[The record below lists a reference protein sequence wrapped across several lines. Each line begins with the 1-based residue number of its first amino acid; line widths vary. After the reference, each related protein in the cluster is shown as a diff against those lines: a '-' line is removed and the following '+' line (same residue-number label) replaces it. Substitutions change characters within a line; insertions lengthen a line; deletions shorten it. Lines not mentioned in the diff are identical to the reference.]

1 MNDLKIYKIVAIA
14 IEETK
19 NLVTGDTF
27 MVKDLFIGYKW
38 KKLAPTMRK
47 DVGRQFLFKIE
58 EFKNLNIEKLEKNAA
73 RQQIYRK
80 N

>member
-1 MNDLKIYKIVAIA
+1 MLFLL
-14 IEETK
+14 
-19 NLVTGDTF
+19 LVN
-27 MVKDLFIGYKW
+27 FIGYKW
-38 KKLAPTMRK
+38 KKLSTTMRK

-73 RQQIYRK
+73 SQQIYRK